1 MSEPVIRKLNE
12 ERYAVEDSGVRFF
25 VLKGTEKAILV
36 DSGMHFADV
45 RKTAQELAG
54 MPVELINTHAD
65 MDHVGGNGQFERF
78 MMHPAEICNF
88 EARGRKEGEI
98 LPVYEGDQIDLGGR
112 VIEIIHIPGHTPGSI
127 GLLDRKYRV
136 LISGDP
142 IQRNGRIYMFGP
154 FRNMKAYTA
163 GLRHVLKYADDF
175 DCIWPSHAEL
185 PLEKE
190 IIPQLIKEA
199 EDVLAGKIEG
209 KKETVH
215 GREITAYACGT
226 SVFLND

>member
-12 ERYAVEDSGVRFF
+12 ESYAVEDSGVRFF

-112 VIEIIHIPGHTPGSI
+112 VIEIIHTR
-127 GLLDRKYRV
+127 LE
-136 LISGDP
+136 
-142 IQRNGRIYMFGP
+142 NGKDVSADE
-154 FRNMKAYTA
+154 KA
-163 GLRHVLKYADDF
+163 KCF
-175 DCIWPSHAEL
+175 L
-185 PLEKE
+185 PVKGVVIMLCGGESAQ
-190 IIPQLIKEA
+190 PRL
-199 EDVLAGKIEG
+199 
-209 KKETVH
+209 T
-215 GREITAYACGT
+215 GRETTLSSLTGT
-226 SVFLND
+226 IVSSDPQEASYLIRFDSMATERTLAAAVKLEVLSRP